1 MGLVVQ
7 GKPFLDALTGQARQ
21 DVLAM
26 GTERRFAAQEPLLRE
41 SDNGTHVLILI
52 EGWAVVSTAT
62 DRASARLILALR
74 GPGELVGEMAVLDG
88 APRSATVMALGLVRA
103 VVITGDRF
111 RRFIARN
118 PQANGLLMTQLV
130 ARLRTSDDER
140 RLLASMTVL
149 QRVAARLLEFAGL
162 PPNQPA
168 PRRAG
173 RPADGDA
180 VLVDLSQH
188 DLAAAVGATRE
199 AVAKALRLLRDAR
212 VVSTGQRRIHLVD
225 QTVLGLLAA
234 GGSTDLQHHTP

>member
-21 DVLAM
+21 EVLGM
-26 GTERRFAAQEPLLRE
+26 GTERRFAAQEHLLRE
-41 SDNGTHVLILI
+41 SERGSHVLVLL

-88 APRSATVMALGLVRA
+88 APRSATVIALGPVRA

-140 RLLASMTVL
+140 RLLASLTVL
-149 QRVAARLLEFAGL
+149 QRLAARLLEFAGL
-162 PPNQPA
+162 PQNQGA
-168 PRRAG
+168 RAAQHPG
-173 RPADGDA
+173 GA